1 MKPLLEARQIRKQFS
16 GVAVLKGIDFTLCA
30 GQVHALMGGNGAGK
44 STLMKIIAG
53 VETPDSGEL
62 TIGDRAFARLSPALA
77 HQLGIYLVPQEP
89 MLFPN
94 LSVRE
99 NILFRLPKRAD
110 TTARLQEKL
119 QQLNCQI
126 NLDASASTLEVAD
139 QQMVEILRGLMR
151 EARILILDEPT
162 ASLTPGETERLFS
175 QIRALQAL
183 DVGIVFISHKLPEI
197 RQLASHISVMRDGA
211 VVLSGET
218 ATYRD
223 EQLIS
228 AMTPASRDH
237 TLSDTQK
244 LWLALPGNRRTQA
257 QDFPVLRVEDLT
269 GEGFIDLNLEIRAGE
284 IVGLAGLVGSGR
296 TEFAE
301 TLYGLRP
308 PRAGRIWLENREISN
323 DSTRARLASGL
334 VYLPEDRQV
343 SGLFLDAPVRWN
355 TVMFNQP
362 SWWQQG
368 KREAAVVER
377 YHRAL
382 GIKLADGD
390 QPVRTLSG
398 GNQQKVLLARCLEA
412 NPLLLIVDEPTRGVD
427 VSARADIYQ
436 LLKSVAAQNVA
447 VLMISSDVDEF
458 IGLADRV
465 LVMHQGRYSG
475 ELAGAFNG
483 LLVVGLRIPA
493 IVATLGTL
501 GLYRGVMLLW
511 TGGKWIEGLP
521 DSLKSLSEPAFIGVS
536 PLGWLVLALLLAG
549 GWLLSRTAFGRDFYA
564 VGDNLAAARQLGVA
578 VNRTRMLAFTL
589 NGMLAACAGIVF
601 AAQIGFVPNQ
611 TGSGLE
617 MKAIAACVLGGI
629 SLLGGTGTLLGAFL
643 GAFFLTQIDTVLV
656 LFRLPAW
663 WNDFIAGLVLL
674 GVLVLDGR
682 LRQALARHQ
691 RALKYSRFQ
700 PGNKGGKQVARF
712 PERKSKEV
720 A

>member
-1 MKPLLEARQIRKQFS
+1 MKTLLKNRELSAFFAIVALFAVLVALNPAYFSLQTLAMIFASSQILCLLALGATLVMLTRNIDVS
-16 GVAVLKGIDFTLCA
+16 VGSSVGLCAIAVGVALN
-30 GQVHALMGGNGAGK
+30 NGYGLA
-44 STLMKIIAG
+44 TAI
-53 VETPDSGEL
+53 
-62 TIGDRAFARLSPALA
+62 AFALA
-77 HQLGIYLVPQEP
+77 I
-89 MLFPN
+89 
-94 LSVRE
+94 
-99 NILFRLPKRAD
+99 
-110 TTARLQEKL
+110 
-119 QQLNCQI
+119 
-126 NLDASASTLEVAD
+126 
-139 QQMVEILRGLMR
+139 
-151 EARILILDEPT
+151 
-162 ASLTPGETERLFS
+162 
-175 QIRALQAL
+175 
-183 DVGIVFISHKLPEI
+183 
-197 RQLASHISVMRDGA
+197 GA
-211 VVLSGET
+211 
-218 ATYRD
+218 
-223 EQLIS
+223 
-228 AMTPASRDH
+228 
-237 TLSDTQK
+237 
-244 LWLALPGNRRTQA
+244 
-257 QDFPVLRVEDLT
+257 
-269 GEGFIDLNLEIRAGE
+269 
-284 IVGLAGLVGSGR
+284 
-296 TEFAE
+296 
-301 TLYGLRP
+301 
-308 PRAGRIWLENREISN
+308 
-323 DSTRARLASGL
+323 
-334 VYLPEDRQV
+334 
-343 SGLFLDAPVRWN
+343 
-355 TVMFNQP
+355 
-362 SWWQQG
+362 
-368 KREAAVVER
+368 
-377 YHRAL
+377 
-382 GIKLADGD
+382 
-390 QPVRTLSG
+390 
-398 GNQQKVLLARCLEA
+398 
-412 NPLLLIVDEPTRGVD
+412 
-427 VSARADIYQ
+427 
-436 LLKSVAAQNVA
+436 
-447 VLMISSDVDEF
+447 
-458 IGLADRV
+458 
-465 LVMHQGRYSG
+465 
-475 ELAGAFNG
+475 LAGAFNG

-629 SLLGGTGTLLGAFL
+629 SLLGGTGTLPGAFL

>member
-1 MKPLLEARQIRKQFS
+1 MKTLLKNRELSAFFAIVALFVVLVALNPAYFSLQTLAMIFTSSQILCLLALGATLVMLTRNIDVS
-16 GVAVLKGIDFTLCA
+16 VGSTVGLCAIAVGVALN
-30 GQVHALMGGNGAGK
+30 NGYGLA
-44 STLMKIIAG
+44 TAI
-53 VETPDSGEL
+53 
-62 TIGDRAFARLSPALA
+62 AFALA
-77 HQLGIYLVPQEP
+77 I
-89 MLFPN
+89 
-94 LSVRE
+94 
-99 NILFRLPKRAD
+99 
-110 TTARLQEKL
+110 
-119 QQLNCQI
+119 
-126 NLDASASTLEVAD
+126 
-139 QQMVEILRGLMR
+139 
-151 EARILILDEPT
+151 
-162 ASLTPGETERLFS
+162 
-175 QIRALQAL
+175 
-183 DVGIVFISHKLPEI
+183 
-197 RQLASHISVMRDGA
+197 GA
-211 VVLSGET
+211 
-218 ATYRD
+218 
-223 EQLIS
+223 
-228 AMTPASRDH
+228 
-237 TLSDTQK
+237 
-244 LWLALPGNRRTQA
+244 
-257 QDFPVLRVEDLT
+257 
-269 GEGFIDLNLEIRAGE
+269 
-284 IVGLAGLVGSGR
+284 
-296 TEFAE
+296 
-301 TLYGLRP
+301 
-308 PRAGRIWLENREISN
+308 
-323 DSTRARLASGL
+323 
-334 VYLPEDRQV
+334 
-343 SGLFLDAPVRWN
+343 
-355 TVMFNQP
+355 
-362 SWWQQG
+362 
-368 KREAAVVER
+368 
-377 YHRAL
+377 
-382 GIKLADGD
+382 
-390 QPVRTLSG
+390 
-398 GNQQKVLLARCLEA
+398 
-412 NPLLLIVDEPTRGVD
+412 
-427 VSARADIYQ
+427 
-436 LLKSVAAQNVA
+436 
-447 VLMISSDVDEF
+447 
-458 IGLADRV
+458 
-465 LVMHQGRYSG
+465 
-475 ELAGAFNG
+475 LAGAFNG

>member
-1 MKPLLEARQIRKQFS
+1 MKTLLKNRELSAFFAIVALFVVLVALNPAYFSLQTLAMIFASSQILCLLALGATLVMLTRNIDVS
-16 GVAVLKGIDFTLCA
+16 VGSTVGLCAIAVGVALN
-30 GQVHALMGGNGAGK
+30 NGYGLA
-44 STLMKIIAG
+44 TAI
-53 VETPDSGEL
+53 
-62 TIGDRAFARLSPALA
+62 AFALA
-77 HQLGIYLVPQEP
+77 I
-89 MLFPN
+89 
-94 LSVRE
+94 
-99 NILFRLPKRAD
+99 
-110 TTARLQEKL
+110 
-119 QQLNCQI
+119 
-126 NLDASASTLEVAD
+126 
-139 QQMVEILRGLMR
+139 
-151 EARILILDEPT
+151 
-162 ASLTPGETERLFS
+162 
-175 QIRALQAL
+175 
-183 DVGIVFISHKLPEI
+183 
-197 RQLASHISVMRDGA
+197 GA
-211 VVLSGET
+211 
-218 ATYRD
+218 
-223 EQLIS
+223 
-228 AMTPASRDH
+228 
-237 TLSDTQK
+237 
-244 LWLALPGNRRTQA
+244 
-257 QDFPVLRVEDLT
+257 
-269 GEGFIDLNLEIRAGE
+269 
-284 IVGLAGLVGSGR
+284 
-296 TEFAE
+296 
-301 TLYGLRP
+301 
-308 PRAGRIWLENREISN
+308 
-323 DSTRARLASGL
+323 
-334 VYLPEDRQV
+334 
-343 SGLFLDAPVRWN
+343 
-355 TVMFNQP
+355 
-362 SWWQQG
+362 
-368 KREAAVVER
+368 
-377 YHRAL
+377 
-382 GIKLADGD
+382 
-390 QPVRTLSG
+390 
-398 GNQQKVLLARCLEA
+398 
-412 NPLLLIVDEPTRGVD
+412 
-427 VSARADIYQ
+427 
-436 LLKSVAAQNVA
+436 
-447 VLMISSDVDEF
+447 
-458 IGLADRV
+458 
-465 LVMHQGRYSG
+465 
-475 ELAGAFNG
+475 LAGAFNG

-536 PLGWLVLALLLAG
+536 PLVLALLLAG

>member
-1 MKPLLEARQIRKQFS
+1 MKTLLKNRELSAFFAIVALFVVLVALNPAYFSLQTLAMIFSSSQILCLLALGATLVMLTRNIDVS
-16 GVAVLKGIDFTLCA
+16 VGSTVGLCAIAVGVALN
-30 GQVHALMGGNGAGK
+30 NGYGLA
-44 STLMKIIAG
+44 TAI
-53 VETPDSGEL
+53 
-62 TIGDRAFARLSPALA
+62 AFALA
-77 HQLGIYLVPQEP
+77 
-89 MLFPN
+89 F
-94 LSVRE
+94 
-99 NILFRLPKRAD
+99 
-110 TTARLQEKL
+110 
-119 QQLNCQI
+119 
-126 NLDASASTLEVAD
+126 
-139 QQMVEILRGLMR
+139 
-151 EARILILDEPT
+151 
-162 ASLTPGETERLFS
+162 
-175 QIRALQAL
+175 
-183 DVGIVFISHKLPEI
+183 
-197 RQLASHISVMRDGA
+197 GA
-211 VVLSGET
+211 
-218 ATYRD
+218 
-223 EQLIS
+223 
-228 AMTPASRDH
+228 
-237 TLSDTQK
+237 
-244 LWLALPGNRRTQA
+244 
-257 QDFPVLRVEDLT
+257 
-269 GEGFIDLNLEIRAGE
+269 
-284 IVGLAGLVGSGR
+284 
-296 TEFAE
+296 
-301 TLYGLRP
+301 
-308 PRAGRIWLENREISN
+308 
-323 DSTRARLASGL
+323 
-334 VYLPEDRQV
+334 
-343 SGLFLDAPVRWN
+343 
-355 TVMFNQP
+355 
-362 SWWQQG
+362 
-368 KREAAVVER
+368 
-377 YHRAL
+377 
-382 GIKLADGD
+382 
-390 QPVRTLSG
+390 
-398 GNQQKVLLARCLEA
+398 
-412 NPLLLIVDEPTRGVD
+412 
-427 VSARADIYQ
+427 
-436 LLKSVAAQNVA
+436 
-447 VLMISSDVDEF
+447 
-458 IGLADRV
+458 
-465 LVMHQGRYSG
+465 
-475 ELAGAFNG
+475 LAGAFNG

>member
-1 MKPLLEARQIRKQFS
+1 MKTLLKNRELSAFFAIVALFVVLVALNLAYFSLQTLAMIFASSQILCLLALGATLVMLTRNIDVS
-16 GVAVLKGIDFTLCA
+16 VGSTVGLCAIAVGVALN
-30 GQVHALMGGNGAGK
+30 NGYGLA
-44 STLMKIIAG
+44 TAI
-53 VETPDSGEL
+53 
-62 TIGDRAFARLSPALA
+62 AFALA
-77 HQLGIYLVPQEP
+77 I
-89 MLFPN
+89 
-94 LSVRE
+94 
-99 NILFRLPKRAD
+99 
-110 TTARLQEKL
+110 
-119 QQLNCQI
+119 
-126 NLDASASTLEVAD
+126 
-139 QQMVEILRGLMR
+139 
-151 EARILILDEPT
+151 
-162 ASLTPGETERLFS
+162 
-175 QIRALQAL
+175 
-183 DVGIVFISHKLPEI
+183 
-197 RQLASHISVMRDGA
+197 GA
-211 VVLSGET
+211 
-218 ATYRD
+218 
-223 EQLIS
+223 
-228 AMTPASRDH
+228 
-237 TLSDTQK
+237 
-244 LWLALPGNRRTQA
+244 
-257 QDFPVLRVEDLT
+257 
-269 GEGFIDLNLEIRAGE
+269 
-284 IVGLAGLVGSGR
+284 
-296 TEFAE
+296 
-301 TLYGLRP
+301 
-308 PRAGRIWLENREISN
+308 
-323 DSTRARLASGL
+323 
-334 VYLPEDRQV
+334 
-343 SGLFLDAPVRWN
+343 
-355 TVMFNQP
+355 
-362 SWWQQG
+362 
-368 KREAAVVER
+368 
-377 YHRAL
+377 
-382 GIKLADGD
+382 
-390 QPVRTLSG
+390 
-398 GNQQKVLLARCLEA
+398 
-412 NPLLLIVDEPTRGVD
+412 
-427 VSARADIYQ
+427 
-436 LLKSVAAQNVA
+436 
-447 VLMISSDVDEF
+447 
-458 IGLADRV
+458 
-465 LVMHQGRYSG
+465 
-475 ELAGAFNG
+475 LAGAFNG

-589 NGMLAACAGIVF
+589 NGMLAASAGIVF

>member
-1 MKPLLEARQIRKQFS
+1 MKTLLKNRELSAFFAIVALFVVLVALNPAYFS
-16 GVAVLKGIDFTLCA
+16 LQTLAMIFASSQLLCLLALGATLVMLTRNIDVSVGSTVGLCAIAVGVALN
-30 GQVHALMGGNGAGK
+30 NGYGLA
-44 STLMKIIAG
+44 TAI
-53 VETPDSGEL
+53 
-62 TIGDRAFARLSPALA
+62 AFALA
-77 HQLGIYLVPQEP
+77 I
-89 MLFPN
+89 
-94 LSVRE
+94 
-99 NILFRLPKRAD
+99 
-110 TTARLQEKL
+110 
-119 QQLNCQI
+119 
-126 NLDASASTLEVAD
+126 
-139 QQMVEILRGLMR
+139 
-151 EARILILDEPT
+151 
-162 ASLTPGETERLFS
+162 
-175 QIRALQAL
+175 
-183 DVGIVFISHKLPEI
+183 
-197 RQLASHISVMRDGA
+197 GA
-211 VVLSGET
+211 
-218 ATYRD
+218 
-223 EQLIS
+223 
-228 AMTPASRDH
+228 
-237 TLSDTQK
+237 
-244 LWLALPGNRRTQA
+244 
-257 QDFPVLRVEDLT
+257 
-269 GEGFIDLNLEIRAGE
+269 
-284 IVGLAGLVGSGR
+284 
-296 TEFAE
+296 
-301 TLYGLRP
+301 
-308 PRAGRIWLENREISN
+308 
-323 DSTRARLASGL
+323 
-334 VYLPEDRQV
+334 
-343 SGLFLDAPVRWN
+343 
-355 TVMFNQP
+355 
-362 SWWQQG
+362 
-368 KREAAVVER
+368 
-377 YHRAL
+377 
-382 GIKLADGD
+382 
-390 QPVRTLSG
+390 
-398 GNQQKVLLARCLEA
+398 
-412 NPLLLIVDEPTRGVD
+412 
-427 VSARADIYQ
+427 
-436 LLKSVAAQNVA
+436 
-447 VLMISSDVDEF
+447 
-458 IGLADRV
+458 
-465 LVMHQGRYSG
+465 
-475 ELAGAFNG
+475 LAGAFNG

-564 VGDNLAAARQLGVA
+564 AGDNLAAARQLGVA

>member
-1 MKPLLEARQIRKQFS
+1 MKTLLKNRELSAFFAIVALFVVLVALNPAYFSLQTLAMIFASSQILCLLALGATLVMLTRNIDVS
-16 GVAVLKGIDFTLCA
+16 VGSTVGLCAIAVGVALN
-30 GQVHALMGGNGAGK
+30 NGYGLAAA
-44 STLMKIIAG
+44 I
-53 VETPDSGEL
+53 
-62 TIGDRAFARLSPALA
+62 AFALA
-77 HQLGIYLVPQEP
+77 I
-89 MLFPN
+89 
-94 LSVRE
+94 
-99 NILFRLPKRAD
+99 
-110 TTARLQEKL
+110 
-119 QQLNCQI
+119 
-126 NLDASASTLEVAD
+126 
-139 QQMVEILRGLMR
+139 
-151 EARILILDEPT
+151 
-162 ASLTPGETERLFS
+162 
-175 QIRALQAL
+175 
-183 DVGIVFISHKLPEI
+183 
-197 RQLASHISVMRDGA
+197 GA
-211 VVLSGET
+211 
-218 ATYRD
+218 
-223 EQLIS
+223 
-228 AMTPASRDH
+228 
-237 TLSDTQK
+237 
-244 LWLALPGNRRTQA
+244 
-257 QDFPVLRVEDLT
+257 
-269 GEGFIDLNLEIRAGE
+269 
-284 IVGLAGLVGSGR
+284 
-296 TEFAE
+296 
-301 TLYGLRP
+301 
-308 PRAGRIWLENREISN
+308 
-323 DSTRARLASGL
+323 
-334 VYLPEDRQV
+334 
-343 SGLFLDAPVRWN
+343 
-355 TVMFNQP
+355 
-362 SWWQQG
+362 
-368 KREAAVVER
+368 
-377 YHRAL
+377 
-382 GIKLADGD
+382 
-390 QPVRTLSG
+390 
-398 GNQQKVLLARCLEA
+398 
-412 NPLLLIVDEPTRGVD
+412 
-427 VSARADIYQ
+427 
-436 LLKSVAAQNVA
+436 
-447 VLMISSDVDEF
+447 
-458 IGLADRV
+458 
-465 LVMHQGRYSG
+465 
-475 ELAGAFNG
+475 LAGAFNG

>member
-1 MKPLLEARQIRKQFS
+1 MKTLLKNRELSAFFAIVALFVVLVALNPAYFSLQTLAMIFASSQILCLLALGATLVMLTRNIDVS
-16 GVAVLKGIDFTLCA
+16 VGSTVGLCAIAVGVALN
-30 GQVHALMGGNGAGK
+30 NGYGLA
-44 STLMKIIAG
+44 TAI
-53 VETPDSGEL
+53 
-62 TIGDRAFARLSPALA
+62 AFALA
-77 HQLGIYLVPQEP
+77 I
-89 MLFPN
+89 
-94 LSVRE
+94 
-99 NILFRLPKRAD
+99 
-110 TTARLQEKL
+110 
-119 QQLNCQI
+119 
-126 NLDASASTLEVAD
+126 
-139 QQMVEILRGLMR
+139 
-151 EARILILDEPT
+151 
-162 ASLTPGETERLFS
+162 
-175 QIRALQAL
+175 
-183 DVGIVFISHKLPEI
+183 
-197 RQLASHISVMRDGA
+197 GA
-211 VVLSGET
+211 
-218 ATYRD
+218 
-223 EQLIS
+223 
-228 AMTPASRDH
+228 
-237 TLSDTQK
+237 
-244 LWLALPGNRRTQA
+244 
-257 QDFPVLRVEDLT
+257 
-269 GEGFIDLNLEIRAGE
+269 
-284 IVGLAGLVGSGR
+284 
-296 TEFAE
+296 
-301 TLYGLRP
+301 
-308 PRAGRIWLENREISN
+308 
-323 DSTRARLASGL
+323 
-334 VYLPEDRQV
+334 
-343 SGLFLDAPVRWN
+343 
-355 TVMFNQP
+355 
-362 SWWQQG
+362 
-368 KREAAVVER
+368 
-377 YHRAL
+377 
-382 GIKLADGD
+382 
-390 QPVRTLSG
+390 
-398 GNQQKVLLARCLEA
+398 
-412 NPLLLIVDEPTRGVD
+412 
-427 VSARADIYQ
+427 
-436 LLKSVAAQNVA
+436 
-447 VLMISSDVDEF
+447 
-458 IGLADRV
+458 
-465 LVMHQGRYSG
+465 
-475 ELAGAFNG
+475 LAGAFNG

-564 VGDNLAAARQLGVA
+564 VGDNLAAARKLGVA

>member
-1 MKPLLEARQIRKQFS
+1 MKTLLKNRELSAFFAIVALFVVLVALNPAYFSLQTLAMIFSSSQILCLLALGATLVMLTRNIDVS
-16 GVAVLKGIDFTLCA
+16 VGSTVGLCAIAVGVALN
-30 GQVHALMGGNGAGK
+30 NGYGLA
-44 STLMKIIAG
+44 TAI
-53 VETPDSGEL
+53 
-62 TIGDRAFARLSPALA
+62 AFALA
-77 HQLGIYLVPQEP
+77 I
-89 MLFPN
+89 
-94 LSVRE
+94 
-99 NILFRLPKRAD
+99 
-110 TTARLQEKL
+110 
-119 QQLNCQI
+119 
-126 NLDASASTLEVAD
+126 
-139 QQMVEILRGLMR
+139 
-151 EARILILDEPT
+151 
-162 ASLTPGETERLFS
+162 
-175 QIRALQAL
+175 
-183 DVGIVFISHKLPEI
+183 
-197 RQLASHISVMRDGA
+197 GA
-211 VVLSGET
+211 
-218 ATYRD
+218 
-223 EQLIS
+223 
-228 AMTPASRDH
+228 
-237 TLSDTQK
+237 
-244 LWLALPGNRRTQA
+244 
-257 QDFPVLRVEDLT
+257 
-269 GEGFIDLNLEIRAGE
+269 
-284 IVGLAGLVGSGR
+284 
-296 TEFAE
+296 
-301 TLYGLRP
+301 
-308 PRAGRIWLENREISN
+308 
-323 DSTRARLASGL
+323 
-334 VYLPEDRQV
+334 
-343 SGLFLDAPVRWN
+343 
-355 TVMFNQP
+355 
-362 SWWQQG
+362 
-368 KREAAVVER
+368 
-377 YHRAL
+377 
-382 GIKLADGD
+382 
-390 QPVRTLSG
+390 
-398 GNQQKVLLARCLEA
+398 
-412 NPLLLIVDEPTRGVD
+412 
-427 VSARADIYQ
+427 
-436 LLKSVAAQNVA
+436 
-447 VLMISSDVDEF
+447 
-458 IGLADRV
+458 
-465 LVMHQGRYSG
+465 
-475 ELAGAFNG
+475 LAGAFNG

-511 TGGKWIEGLP
+511 TGGKWIEGFP

>member
-1 MKPLLEARQIRKQFS
+1 MKTLLKNRELSAFFAIVALFVVLVALNPAYFSLQTLAMIFSSSQILCLLALGATLVMLTRNIDVS
-16 GVAVLKGIDFTLCA
+16 VGSTVGLCAIAVGVALN
-30 GQVHALMGGNGAGK
+30 NGYGLA
-44 STLMKIIAG
+44 TAI
-53 VETPDSGEL
+53 
-62 TIGDRAFARLSPALA
+62 AFALA
-77 HQLGIYLVPQEP
+77 I
-89 MLFPN
+89 
-94 LSVRE
+94 
-99 NILFRLPKRAD
+99 
-110 TTARLQEKL
+110 
-119 QQLNCQI
+119 
-126 NLDASASTLEVAD
+126 
-139 QQMVEILRGLMR
+139 
-151 EARILILDEPT
+151 
-162 ASLTPGETERLFS
+162 
-175 QIRALQAL
+175 
-183 DVGIVFISHKLPEI
+183 
-197 RQLASHISVMRDGA
+197 GA
-211 VVLSGET
+211 
-218 ATYRD
+218 
-223 EQLIS
+223 
-228 AMTPASRDH
+228 
-237 TLSDTQK
+237 
-244 LWLALPGNRRTQA
+244 
-257 QDFPVLRVEDLT
+257 
-269 GEGFIDLNLEIRAGE
+269 
-284 IVGLAGLVGSGR
+284 
-296 TEFAE
+296 
-301 TLYGLRP
+301 
-308 PRAGRIWLENREISN
+308 
-323 DSTRARLASGL
+323 
-334 VYLPEDRQV
+334 
-343 SGLFLDAPVRWN
+343 
-355 TVMFNQP
+355 
-362 SWWQQG
+362 
-368 KREAAVVER
+368 
-377 YHRAL
+377 
-382 GIKLADGD
+382 
-390 QPVRTLSG
+390 
-398 GNQQKVLLARCLEA
+398 
-412 NPLLLIVDEPTRGVD
+412 
-427 VSARADIYQ
+427 
-436 LLKSVAAQNVA
+436 
-447 VLMISSDVDEF
+447 
-458 IGLADRV
+458 
-465 LVMHQGRYSG
+465 
-475 ELAGAFNG
+475 LAGAFNG

-629 SLLGGTGTLLGAFL
+629 SLLGGTGTLLGTFL

>member
-1 MKPLLEARQIRKQFS
+1 MKTLLKNRELSAFFAIVALFAVLVALNPAYFSLQTLAMIFASSQILCLLALGATLVMLTRNIDVS
-16 GVAVLKGIDFTLCA
+16 VGSTVGLCAIAVGVALN
-30 GQVHALMGGNGAGK
+30 NG
-44 STLMKIIAG
+44 
-53 VETPDSGEL
+53 
-62 TIGDRAFARLSPALA
+62 
-77 HQLGIYLVPQEP
+77 Y
-89 MLFPN
+89 
-94 LSVRE
+94 
-99 NILFRLPKRAD
+99 
-110 TTARLQEKL
+110 
-119 QQLNCQI
+119 
-126 NLDASASTLEVAD
+126 
-139 QQMVEILRGLMR
+139 
-151 EARILILDEPT
+151 
-162 ASLTPGETERLFS
+162 
-175 QIRALQAL
+175 
-183 DVGIVFISHKLPEI
+183 
-197 RQLASHISVMRDGA
+197 
-211 VVLSGET
+211 
-218 ATYRD
+218 
-223 EQLIS
+223 
-228 AMTPASRDH
+228 
-237 TLSDTQK
+237 
-244 LWLALPGNRRTQA
+244 
-257 QDFPVLRVEDLT
+257 
-269 GEGFIDLNLEIRAGE
+269 
-284 IVGLAGLVGSGR
+284 GLATAIAFV
-296 TEFAE
+296 
-301 TLYGLRP
+301 
-308 PRAGRIWLENREISN
+308 
-323 DSTRARLASGL
+323 LA
-334 VYLPEDRQV
+334 
-343 SGLFLDAPVRWN
+343 
-355 TVMFNQP
+355 
-362 SWWQQG
+362 
-368 KREAAVVER
+368 
-377 YHRAL
+377 
-382 GIKLADGD
+382 
-390 QPVRTLSG
+390 
-398 GNQQKVLLARCLEA
+398 
-412 NPLLLIVDEPTRGVD
+412 
-427 VSARADIYQ
+427 
-436 LLKSVAAQNVA
+436 
-447 VLMISSDVDEF
+447 
-458 IGLADRV
+458 IGA
-465 LVMHQGRYSG
+465 
-475 ELAGAFNG
+475 LAGAFNG

>member
-1 MKPLLEARQIRKQFS
+1 MKTLLKNRELSAFFAIVALFAVLVALNPAYFSLQTLAMIFASSQILCLLALGATLVMLTRNIDVS
-16 GVAVLKGIDFTLCA
+16 VGSSVGLCAIAVGVALN
-30 GQVHALMGGNGAGK
+30 NGYGLA
-44 STLMKIIAG
+44 TAI
-53 VETPDSGEL
+53 
-62 TIGDRAFARLSPALA
+62 AFALA
-77 HQLGIYLVPQEP
+77 I
-89 MLFPN
+89 
-94 LSVRE
+94 
-99 NILFRLPKRAD
+99 
-110 TTARLQEKL
+110 
-119 QQLNCQI
+119 
-126 NLDASASTLEVAD
+126 
-139 QQMVEILRGLMR
+139 
-151 EARILILDEPT
+151 
-162 ASLTPGETERLFS
+162 
-175 QIRALQAL
+175 
-183 DVGIVFISHKLPEI
+183 
-197 RQLASHISVMRDGA
+197 GA
-211 VVLSGET
+211 
-218 ATYRD
+218 
-223 EQLIS
+223 
-228 AMTPASRDH
+228 
-237 TLSDTQK
+237 
-244 LWLALPGNRRTQA
+244 
-257 QDFPVLRVEDLT
+257 
-269 GEGFIDLNLEIRAGE
+269 
-284 IVGLAGLVGSGR
+284 
-296 TEFAE
+296 
-301 TLYGLRP
+301 
-308 PRAGRIWLENREISN
+308 
-323 DSTRARLASGL
+323 
-334 VYLPEDRQV
+334 
-343 SGLFLDAPVRWN
+343 
-355 TVMFNQP
+355 
-362 SWWQQG
+362 
-368 KREAAVVER
+368 
-377 YHRAL
+377 
-382 GIKLADGD
+382 
-390 QPVRTLSG
+390 
-398 GNQQKVLLARCLEA
+398 
-412 NPLLLIVDEPTRGVD
+412 
-427 VSARADIYQ
+427 
-436 LLKSVAAQNVA
+436 
-447 VLMISSDVDEF
+447 
-458 IGLADRV
+458 
-465 LVMHQGRYSG
+465 
-475 ELAGAFNG
+475 LAGAFNG

-549 GWLLSRTAFGRDFYA
+549 GWLLSRTSFGRDFYA

>member
-1 MKPLLEARQIRKQFS
+1 MKTLLKNRELSAFFAIVALFVVLVALNPAYFSLQTLAMIFASSQILCLLALGATLVMLTRNIDVS
-16 GVAVLKGIDFTLCA
+16 VGSTVGLCAIAVGVALN
-30 GQVHALMGGNGAGK
+30 NGYGLA
-44 STLMKIIAG
+44 TAI
-53 VETPDSGEL
+53 
-62 TIGDRAFARLSPALA
+62 AFALA
-77 HQLGIYLVPQEP
+77 I
-89 MLFPN
+89 
-94 LSVRE
+94 
-99 NILFRLPKRAD
+99 
-110 TTARLQEKL
+110 
-119 QQLNCQI
+119 
-126 NLDASASTLEVAD
+126 
-139 QQMVEILRGLMR
+139 
-151 EARILILDEPT
+151 
-162 ASLTPGETERLFS
+162 
-175 QIRALQAL
+175 
-183 DVGIVFISHKLPEI
+183 
-197 RQLASHISVMRDGA
+197 GA
-211 VVLSGET
+211 
-218 ATYRD
+218 
-223 EQLIS
+223 
-228 AMTPASRDH
+228 
-237 TLSDTQK
+237 
-244 LWLALPGNRRTQA
+244 
-257 QDFPVLRVEDLT
+257 
-269 GEGFIDLNLEIRAGE
+269 
-284 IVGLAGLVGSGR
+284 
-296 TEFAE
+296 
-301 TLYGLRP
+301 
-308 PRAGRIWLENREISN
+308 
-323 DSTRARLASGL
+323 
-334 VYLPEDRQV
+334 
-343 SGLFLDAPVRWN
+343 
-355 TVMFNQP
+355 
-362 SWWQQG
+362 
-368 KREAAVVER
+368 
-377 YHRAL
+377 
-382 GIKLADGD
+382 
-390 QPVRTLSG
+390 
-398 GNQQKVLLARCLEA
+398 
-412 NPLLLIVDEPTRGVD
+412 
-427 VSARADIYQ
+427 
-436 LLKSVAAQNVA
+436 
-447 VLMISSDVDEF
+447 
-458 IGLADRV
+458 
-465 LVMHQGRYSG
+465 
-475 ELAGAFNG
+475 LAGAFNG

-700 PGNKGGKQVARF
+700 PGNKGEKQVARF

>member
-1 MKPLLEARQIRKQFS
+1 MKTLLKNRELSAFFAIVALFVVLVALNPAYFSLQTLAMIFASSQILCLLALGATLVMLTRNIDVS
-16 GVAVLKGIDFTLCA
+16 VGSTVGLCAIAVGVALN
-30 GQVHALMGGNGAGK
+30 NGYGLA
-44 STLMKIIAG
+44 TAI
-53 VETPDSGEL
+53 
-62 TIGDRAFARLSPALA
+62 AFALA
-77 HQLGIYLVPQEP
+77 I
-89 MLFPN
+89 
-94 LSVRE
+94 
-99 NILFRLPKRAD
+99 
-110 TTARLQEKL
+110 
-119 QQLNCQI
+119 
-126 NLDASASTLEVAD
+126 
-139 QQMVEILRGLMR
+139 
-151 EARILILDEPT
+151 
-162 ASLTPGETERLFS
+162 
-175 QIRALQAL
+175 
-183 DVGIVFISHKLPEI
+183 
-197 RQLASHISVMRDGA
+197 GA
-211 VVLSGET
+211 
-218 ATYRD
+218 
-223 EQLIS
+223 
-228 AMTPASRDH
+228 
-237 TLSDTQK
+237 
-244 LWLALPGNRRTQA
+244 
-257 QDFPVLRVEDLT
+257 
-269 GEGFIDLNLEIRAGE
+269 
-284 IVGLAGLVGSGR
+284 
-296 TEFAE
+296 
-301 TLYGLRP
+301 
-308 PRAGRIWLENREISN
+308 
-323 DSTRARLASGL
+323 
-334 VYLPEDRQV
+334 
-343 SGLFLDAPVRWN
+343 
-355 TVMFNQP
+355 
-362 SWWQQG
+362 
-368 KREAAVVER
+368 
-377 YHRAL
+377 
-382 GIKLADGD
+382 
-390 QPVRTLSG
+390 
-398 GNQQKVLLARCLEA
+398 
-412 NPLLLIVDEPTRGVD
+412 
-427 VSARADIYQ
+427 
-436 LLKSVAAQNVA
+436 
-447 VLMISSDVDEF
+447 
-458 IGLADRV
+458 
-465 LVMHQGRYSG
+465 
-475 ELAGAFNG
+475 LAGAFNG

-549 GWLLSRTAFGRDFYA
+549 GWLLSRTAFGRDFYT